1 MWKVRIL
8 PIRSAVKS
16 CKSLKSL
23 LHDDDDDDDDGSDDD
38 DDDIAM

>member
-16 CKSLKSL
+16 CKRLKSL
-23 LHDDDDDDDDGSDDD
+23 VHDAGDDGSDDD
-38 DDDIAM
+38 GDDVAM

>member
-16 CKSLKSL
+16 CKRLESL
-23 LHDDDDDDDDGSDDD
+23 LHDDGYDGSDDD
-38 DDDIAM
+38 DDDVTM